1 MKKNL
6 TRAAALFVSCLAV
19 SAFAETEQVNSTSY
33 WVTTDPGQPVEMPS
47 GAKGNTMMRSHATLV
62 QADGEVASQWCTGHM
77 GTSAQGDAG
86 GAGYCT
92 VISDNGDM
100 LYISY
105 VLSGSGD
112 AQSATWTVMGGTGE
126 YEGATGSGTS
136 KNVSRRGDG
145 RAWTT
150 QSTGTLTTK

>member
-1 MKKNL
+1 MKKIL
-6 TRAAALFVSCLAV
+6 IRAVAFAAGSLAV
-19 SAFAETEQVNSTSY
+19 SAYAGTEQVNSTSY
-33 WVTTDPGQPVEMPS
+33 WVQINPGQPIELPN
-47 GAKGNTMMRSHATLV
+47 GAKGNSVMRSHATLV

-77 GTSAQGDAG
+77 GTGPEGDAG

-105 VLSGSGD
+105 MLSGQGED
-112 AQSATWTVMGGTGE
+112 QSATWTVMGGTGE
-126 YEGATGSGTS
+126 YDGATGSGTS
-136 KNVSRRGDG
+136 ENVSWRGDG

-150 QSTGTLTTK
+150 KSTGTLTTK